1 VGGGTVLLRMANLD
15 TVQVAALVDETD
27 IGKVQPGLP
36 VTITVDAYPNR
47 PFNGAVLKIEP
58 QAQVNQNVTQFSVL
72 VNILNPEHVIKP
84 GMNTEVEI
92 HVGEREGVLAIP
104 NAALRTQSDLASA
117 AQVLGLDPQ
126 AVQQQLAQA
135 AAPRGDSGSATMG
148 GGVARADS
156 NPPRDGKPAQTPAML
171 TLPDGRQVPLPAG
184 ISAQQVQAAMR
195 KRMSGGE
202 LTSAEQAM
210 MRTVFAQMRGGAG
223 RSARQGAGGGGIRSR
238 DFGGRYVVFVLR
250 DGKPFPLSI
259 STGLTDLDYSEVT
272 NGLTEQDTVLV
283 LPSASLVN
291 AQKQFQQRVQSF
303 TGGGIPGLRQQAPAA
318 PSTGTQRNP
327 VPR

>member
-1 VGGGTVLLRMANLD
+1 MANLD

-47 PFNGAVLKIEP
+47 PFNGSVLKIEP
-58 QAQVNQNVTQFSVL
+58 QATVNQNVTQFSVL

-92 HVGEREGVLAIP
+92 HVGERQGVLAIP

-126 AVQQQLAQA
+126 TVQQQLAEA

-148 GGVARADS
+148 GGVARPDS
-156 NPPRDGKPAQTPAML
+156 NPTQDGKPVQSPAML

-184 ISAQQVQAAMR
+184 VSAAQVQAAMR

-210 MRTVFAQMRGGAG
+210 IRQVFSQMRGGAG
-223 RSARQGAGGGGIRSR
+223 GAGRQGAGGGSMRSR

-272 NGLTEQDTVLV
+272 NGLTEQDTVLI

-291 AQKQFQQRVQSF
+291 AQRQFQQRVQTF

-327 VPR
+327 APR